1 MKYRAPRCGVP
12 FLWKMGENTEPE
24 SFVLYSVHS
33 FRTKFCIGTQKV
45 LTHNLHNV
53 IIPLYLLKGDTMY
66 LTSSLIV
73 ISIISVLL
81 VGRLVE
87 DGFML

>member
-1 MKYRAPRCGVP
+1 M
-12 FLWKMGENTEPE
+12 
-24 SFVLYSVHS
+24 
-33 FRTKFCIGTQKV
+33 

-53 IIPLYLLKGDTMY
+53 IIAMYLLKGDTMY